1 MTDDEVL
8 KHKEVP
14 QPWLEHVRN
23 ALQARADFEDQ
34 IAPMSGSESAGV
46 ARSPETHGG
55 KPGLKIRVSGNK
67 RLQSITP
74 DEYQGIEVEVV
85 DEQDWQEACHYET
98 RDDVA
103 GGLPIEAR
111 WEENGESYTGWGTA
125 GFPVQDSDGNDR
137 LLTADH
143 LWENESCRS
152 SAGEEAT
159 QYTQDFGEV
168 AESEVQPDFALLEK
182 TNGSLDLSSEIV
194 EEYGTQEVS
203 GWFSEEA
210 VSDLVAEGK
219 SAHKMGVTTGKTT
232 GTVDAMNQS
241 IGYGCGDLENRGV
254 VLTGLDVGDG
264 DSGGPMYRIE
274 EIGGIQYRSS
284 AWSYDPRNEYP
295 RFQVVCGWGSR
306 CRPDGSWSCVVP
318 QEQRIRYHDLSF
330 GVDCFLD
337 LLWNGGI
344 LCSHVW
350 GRSSFSCSDSLS
362 QLNCC
367 SQDHDDTKG

>member
-1 MTDDEVL
+1 MPTNDGSDRTESYSAKRRGVLAGIGATFTLPGVATVVEGSDTTEIPYVVTDDEVL

-34 IAPMSGSESAGV
+34 IGPMSGSESAGV
-46 ARSPETHGG
+46 ARSSETHGG

-67 RLQSITP
+67 RLQSTTP
-74 DEYQGIEVEVV
+74 DEYQGIEVEAV
-85 DEQDWQEACHYET
+85 DEQDWQEACNYEI

-219 SAHKMGVTTGKTT
+219 SAQKMGVTTGKTT

-241 IGYGCGDLENRGV
+241 IGYGCGNLENRGV

-274 EIGGIQYRSS
+274 EIGGIQYAVLLGHTTHATNINDSKSCVGGDRDVGRMAAGH
-284 AWSYDPRNEYP
+284 AWFHKNNEY
-295 RFQVVCGWGSR
+295 
-306 CRPDGSWSCVVP
+306 D
-318 QEQRIRYHDLSF
+318 IT
-330 GVDCFLD
+330 
-337 LLWNGGI
+337 I
-344 LCSHVW
+344 
-350 GRSSFSCSDSLS
+350 
-362 QLNCC
+362 
-367 SQDHDDTKG
+367 